1 MPMHAV
7 RPKILG
13 FISEQ
18 ASAWL
23 VAFVVL
29 LAGCA
34 LTAIVAWAASDLYQ
48 QQVRQ
53 RFQLLVNERY
63 TRLQERFE
71 DQEQRLNSLRR
82 FFVNSAEVSRQ
93 EFDGFAQ
100 PLLLRARAYSWA
112 PRVFRE
118 QRSQFEHEVS
128 RQRGTPFVIREL
140 NAAGELVPAPERE
153 EYVPVLYSQTQSLLG
168 APLGFDLLAQPLR
181 RSALERAQQSGK
193 LAVSQPMQLVGVEP
207 AYATGVLLVAP
218 VSSQPTSAQPQ
229 NEPYGY
235 VMAVISMRQL
245 VTDGLPKPDR
255 DNLVM
260 QIVDTSDLQQRV
272 LFESSNA
279 LGDSDLVGARRLTLG
294 DRVYALSLRPSQV
307 FDQSNHSSLATIL
320 SMGGLLSLLLSALLY
335 VLVSQRQRALKLVE
349 QRTVQ
354 LRQRE
359 QELRGAH
366 GQLRSVLNAATQ
378 VAIIATD
385 LRGVINTFNAG
396 AERML
401 GFKAE
406 QVVGKLTL
414 ESLHL
419 AAELQARS
427 ASLSVALGKR
437 IPASQAML
445 VESPDTLHEARE
457 WRLIRQDRSQ
467 LTVNMLATV
476 LLDEHGL
483 WIGHLAIYLDVTEQK
498 RAYEALAARDRLL
511 KKLSAHVPGGIFQF
525 TLEAQDNWK
534 FIYASDGMR
543 DIYEIELGLLQQ
555 DATKVFERIHP
566 LDAERVRAS
575 IRLSA
580 LQLSHW
586 REEYRVL
593 LPQRG
598 LRWLRGEATPEELP
612 SGGTLWNGYVSDI
625 SDLKRV
631 EEELR
636 ALSITD
642 SLTGIHNRRYFQDRL
657 RAEMVRL
664 NRTSGAL
671 SVIMLDIDH
680 FKRINDRHGHAVGDG
695 VLQEL
700 CKRISQRLRRSDVF
714 CRLGG
719 EEFMVLCPN
728 TDDEQA
734 YGLAMQL
741 WQSLRDV
748 PMEPVG
754 IVTASFGV
762 ASWRVDEGIDG
773 LLLRAD
779 SAVYVAKQAGRDRVE
794 RVARALAPA
803 GPQSGPHSLN

>member
-1 MPMHAV
+1 MPLQAV

-23 VAFVVL
+23 VALVVL
-29 LAGCA
+29 LAGCT
-34 LTAIVAWAASDLYQ
+34 LTGIVAWATHDLYQ

-82 FFVNSAEVSRQ
+82 FFVNSSDVSRE
-93 EFDGFAQ
+93 EFDGFTQ
-100 PLLLRARAYSWA
+100 PLLLRARAYAWA
-112 PRVFRE
+112 PRVLRQ
-118 QRSQFEHEVS
+118 QRSQFEQQVS
-128 RQRGTPFVIREL
+128 RERGVDFVIREL
-140 NAAGELVPAPERE
+140 NAAGELVPAPERD

-168 APLGFDLLAQPLR
+168 SPLGFDLLAQPLR
-181 RSALERAQQSGK
+181 RSALERAHKSGK

-207 AYATGVLLVAP
+207 AYAAGVLLVAP
-218 VSSQPTSAQPQ
+218 VSREAGTEQ
-229 NEPYGY
+229 PYGY

-245 VTDGLPKPDR
+245 MADGLPKPER

-260 QIVDTSDLQQRV
+260 QIVDTSDQQQRV
-272 LFESSNA
+272 LYESNNA
-279 LGDSDLVGARRLTLG
+279 VADSRLEGVRRLTLG
-294 DRVYALSLRPSQV
+294 DHVYALTLRPSEI
-307 FDQSNHSSLATIL
+307 FARANHSSLAAIL
-320 SMGGLLSLLLSALLY
+320 IMGSLLSLLLSILLY
-335 VLVSQRQRALKLVE
+335 MLVSQRQRALKMVE
-349 QRTVQ
+349 QRTQQ
-354 LRQRE
+354 LRLRE

-396 AERML
+396 AEQML
-401 GFKAE
+401 GFTAD

-419 AAELQARS
+419 ATELEMRS
-427 ASLSVALGKR
+427 AKLGVTLGKR

-445 VESPDTLHEARE
+445 VESPDSLHEARE
-457 WRLIRQDRSQ
+457 WTLIRNDGSP
-467 LTVNMLATV
+467 LSVTMLATV
-476 LLDEHGL
+476 LLDDHGL
-483 WIGHLAIYLDVTEQK
+483 WVGHLAIYLDVTEQK
-498 RAYEALAARDRLL
+498 RAYEALAVRDRLL

-525 TLEAQDNWK
+525 TLEPQDNWR

-543 DIYEIELGLLQQ
+543 DIYEIETGLLQQ
-555 DATKVFERIHP
+555 DAKRVFERIHP

-575 IRLSA
+575 VRLSA

-598 LRWLRGEATPEELP
+598 LRWIRGEATPEELP
-612 SGGTLWNGYVSDI
+612 GGGTLWHGYVSDI

-642 SLTGIHNRRYFQDRL
+642 SLTGIYNRRYFQDRL
-657 RAEMVRL
+657 RAEIARL
-664 NRTSGAL
+664 NRTQGAL
-671 SVIMLDIDH
+671 SVIMLDVDH
-680 FKRINDRHGHAVGDG
+680 FKRINDKHGHAVGDG

-700 CKRISQRLRRSDVF
+700 CSRISQRLRRTDVF
-714 CRLGG
+714 CRFGD
-719 EEFMVLCPN
+719 EEFMVLCPT
-728 TDDEQA
+728 TDAEQA
-734 YGLAMQL
+734 YSLALEL
-741 WQSLRDV
+741 WQSLRGA
-748 PMEPVG
+748 PMDPVG

-762 ASWRVDEGIDG
+762 ASWRGDEGIDG

-794 RVARALAPA
+794 AQRVQA
-803 GPQSGPHSLN
+803 

>member
-1 MPMHAV
+1 MPLQAV

-23 VAFVVL
+23 VALVVFL
-29 LAGCA
+29 SGCA
-34 LTAIVAWAASDLYQ
+34 LTLVVAWAASDLYQ

-63 TRLQERFE
+63 TRLQERFD

-82 FFVNSAEVSRQ
+82 FFVNSNDVSRE

-100 PLLLRARAYSWA
+100 PLLLRARAYAWA
-112 PRVFRE
+112 PRVFHE
-118 QRSQFEHEVS
+118 QRSQFEQEAS
-128 RQRGTPFVIREL
+128 RLRGEPFTIREL
-140 NAAGELVPAPERE
+140 NSAGELAPAPERN
-153 EYVPVLYSQTQSLLG
+153 EYVPVLYIQTQSQLG
-168 APLGFDLLAQPLR
+168 SPLGFDLLAQPLR
-181 RSALERAQQSGK
+181 RSTLERAQKSGR

-218 VSSQPTSAQPQ
+218 VASEQSAT
-229 NEPYGY
+229 EFRGY

-245 VTDGLPKPDR
+245 MADGLPKPER

-260 QIVDTSDLQQRV
+260 QIIDTSDQQSRV
-272 LFESSNA
+272 LYASDTT
-279 LGDSDLVGARRLTLG
+279 LGDSGLVGARRLTLG
-294 DRVYALSLRPSQV
+294 DHVYALTLRPSRV
-307 FDQSNHSSLATIL
+307 FDQSNHSSLTAIL
-320 SMGGLLSLLLSALLY
+320 TMGGLLSLLLSALLY

-354 LRQRE
+354 LRLRE
-359 QELRGAH
+359 QELRDAH

-396 AERML
+396 AEQML
-401 GFKAE
+401 GFTAE

-419 AAELQARS
+419 PQELETRS
-427 ASLSVALGKR
+427 ASLSVTLGKR

-445 VESPDTLHEARE
+445 GENTDNLHEAHE
-457 WRLIRQDRSQ
+457 WTLVRRDGSQ

-476 LLDEHGL
+476 LLDDHGL

-525 TLEAQDNWK
+525 TLEPQENWR

-543 DIYEIELGLLQQ
+543 DIYEIETGVLQQ
-555 DATKVFERIHP
+555 DAKKAFERIHP
-566 LDAERVRAS
+566 LDVERVRDS

-586 REEYRVL
+586 REEYRVM

-598 LRWLRGEATPEELP
+598 LRWIRGEATPEELP
-612 SGGTLWNGYVSDI
+612 GGGTLWHGYVSDI

-657 RAEMVRL
+657 KAEMVRV
-664 NRTSGAL
+664 NRTCGAL

-680 FKRINDRHGHAVGDG
+680 FKRINDKHGHAVGDG

-700 CKRISQRLRRSDVF
+700 CKRISQRLRRTDVF

-728 TDDEQA
+728 TDGEQA
-734 YGLAMQL
+734 YNLAMDL
-741 WQSLRDV
+741 WQSLRNE
-748 PMEPVG
+748 PMAPVG

-779 SAVYVAKQAGRDRVE
+779 SAVYLAKQTGRDRVE
-794 RVARALAPA
+794 TELLRV
-803 GPQSGPHSLN
+803 

>member
-23 VAFVVL
+23 VALVVL

-34 LTAIVAWAASDLYQ
+34 LTVIVAWAAADLYQ

-53 RFQLLVNERY
+53 RFELLVNERY
-63 TRLQERFE
+63 SRLQERFE
-71 DQEQRLNSLRR
+71 DQEQRLASLQR
-82 FFVNSAEVSRQ
+82 FFVNSSDVSRA

-100 PLLLRARAYSWA
+100 PLLLRARAYAWA
-112 PRVFRE
+112 PRIFRDQRKPFE
-118 QRSQFEHEVS
+118 QEIS
-128 RQRGTPFVIREL
+128 RQRGTPFAIREL
-140 NAAGELVPAPERE
+140 NSSGELAPAAERD

-168 APLGFDLLAQPLR
+168 SPLGFDLLAQPLR
-181 RSALERAQQSGK
+181 RSVLERAQKSGTP
-193 LAVSQPMQLVGVEP
+193 AVSQPMQLVGVEP
-207 AYATGVLLVAP
+207 AYAAGVLLVAP
-218 VSSQPTSAQPQ
+218 VSKLAEA
-229 NEPYGY
+229 EPSGF

-245 VTDGLPKPDR
+245 VADGLPKPNR

-260 QIVDTSDLQQRV
+260 QIVDTSDTQQRV
-272 LFESSNA
+272 LYASSNA
-279 LGDSDLVGARRLTLG
+279 VGTSDLSAARRLTLG
-294 DRVYALSLRPSQV
+294 DHVYALTLRASQV
-307 FDQSNHSSLATIL
+307 FDQANHSSMSTIL
-320 SMGGLLSLLLSALLY
+320 TMGGLLSLLLSALLY
-335 VLVSQRQRALKLVE
+335 VVVSQRQRALKLVE

-354 LRQRE
+354 LRLRE

-396 AERML
+396 AEQML
-401 GFKAE
+401 GYTSD
-406 QVVGKLTL
+406 QVLGRMTL

-419 AAELQARS
+419 AAELEARATRLS
-427 ASLSVALGKR
+427 AAMGKR
-437 IPASQAML
+437 IPPSQAML
-445 VESPDTLHEARE
+445 VESPDHLHQARE
-457 WRLIRQDRSQ
+457 WTLLRENGSP
-467 LTVNMLATV
+467 LTVNMLGTV
-476 LLDEHGL
+476 LLDDHGL

-525 TLEAQDNWK
+525 TLEPKGNGR

-543 DIYEIELGLLQQ
+543 DIYEIETGVLHQ
-555 DATKVFERIHP
+555 DAGKVFERIHP
-566 LDAERVRAS
+566 QDVERVRLS

-598 LRWLRGEATPEELP
+598 LRWIRGEATPEELP
-612 SGGTLWNGYVSDI
+612 GGGTLWHGYVSDI

-657 RAEMVRL
+657 KAEMLRL
-664 NRTSGAL
+664 NRACGAL
-671 SVIMLDIDH
+671 SLIMLDIDH
-680 FKRINDRHGHAVGDG
+680 FKRINDQYGHAVGDG
-695 VLQEL
+695 VLQEV
-700 CKRISQRLRRSDVF
+700 CKRISQRLRRTDVF

-719 EEFMVLCPN
+719 EEFVVLCPH
-728 TDDEQA
+728 TDCEQA
-734 YGLAMQL
+734 YSLAMEL
-741 WQSLRDV
+741 WQSLRSA
-748 PMEPVG
+748 PMDTVG

-762 ASWRVDEGIDG
+762 ASWRIDEGIDG

-794 RVARALAPA
+794 AERLRA
-803 GPQSGPHSLN
+803 